1 MTFTSCQEL
10 LGKEVFNEEV
20 KGAVAEVRLDI
31 YFNVTSFFTTPH
43 GPLDTSISLSH
54 CLHQGY
60 FFLADIF
67 KENEA
72 KMIAD
77 RKAAEVY
84 NLKSSI
90 KVTFN

>member
-10 LGKEVFNEEV
+10 LGTEVFNKEV

-31 YFNVTSFFTTPH
+31 YFNVTSFFTPPH
-43 GPLDTSISLSH
+43 GLLDTSISLSH
-54 CLHQGY
+54 YCLHQGY

-77 RKAAEVY
+77 RKAAEV
-84 NLKSSI
+84 
-90 KVTFN
+90 